1 MQPIQQLVPRRA
13 QELLAEAMADT
24 RVVTLNGARQ
34 TGKSTLARLAA
45 QASPGAVVRLL
56 DDPATSRAAH
66 DDPASFV
73 EHDGLMVIDEVQLAP
88 ELFRSIKVV
97 VDPDPEPGPVLA
109 DRLGPGT
116 CPA

>member
-1 MQPIQQLVPRRA
+1 MQQIQELVPRRA
-13 QELLAEAMADT
+13 QELLAEALADT

-66 DDPASFV
+66 DDPV
-73 EHDGLMVIDEVQLAP
+73 EGLGRQTTTVQP
-88 ELFRSIKVV
+88 T
-97 VDPDPEPGPVLA
+97 DTGPRRWPV
-109 DRLGPGT
+109 RG
-116 CPA
+116 